1 MVFIKRKCVQTKFYQ
16 ALFNYLQ
23 FNKIASSLVKEVSSK
38 NRKESIDSSALWE
51 RLYKLPDFF
60 YFVEDDT
67 FCLVD
72 KGQNIFNLVKFDS
85 DGKEKKT
92 SPFSI
97 TIFDSDGLLWM
108 LAAIEFFFSERRRQ
122 IC

>member
-1 MVFIKRKCVQTKFYQ
+1 ME
-16 ALFNYLQ
+16 
-23 FNKIASSLVKEVSSK
+23 EVSSK
-38 NRKESIDSSALWE
+38 NRKESIDSSALWQ

-67 FCLVD
+67 FCLMD
-72 KGQNIFNLVKFDS
+72 KGQNIFNLVKVDS

-108 LAAIEFFFSERRRQ
+108 LAAIEFFFSERRGRFVRFF
-122 IC
+122 